1 MSTPRFYDV
10 ATPVELKRSTT
21 RCKELMISTLKL
33 ATGGVWLFG
42 GLTTD
47 FGGGISRYA
56 SLSAERFRAGSV
68 GCGVSA

>member
-1 MSTPRFYDV
+1 
-10 ATPVELKRSTT
+10 
-21 RCKELMISTLKL
+21 MISTLKL